1 MPNRNLMIAEPD
13 TLVADGSF
21 HTVIF
26 TYSEHKDAHS
36 GRKIKSWQDG
46 ILSRSKYV
54 TSTEAK
60 VEVMASS
67 SFEGP
72 AEFEILGTKL
82 VGYVIFK

>member
-1 MPNRNLMIAEPD
+1 MIAEPD